1 MQLPTPFTR
10 KINRLPRK
18 RKKKMKKFLAFSDA
32 IVAQTDLDDFG
43 GFIEDIFYWDE
54 MTGRMHARS

>member
-1 MQLPTPFTR
+1 
-10 KINRLPRK
+10 
-18 RKKKMKKFLAFSDA
+18 MKKFLAFSDA